1 MILIAGG
8 TGRLGSLVVERL
20 RRRGMPVRV
29 LTRNPERTAS
39 LRSLGIEVVRGD
51 IRKVSEVDTAVAG
64 VDLVVSAVQGF
75 AGVGRESPASV
86 DRDGNRNLID
96 AAARIGAGVVMMS
109 VVGASADSALELFRM
124 KHAAERH
131 LMARSQSWTILR
143 SAAFTELWI
152 DLLEQTAARG
162 GAPLVFGRGAVPV
175 EFVSVT
181 DVAAAVE
188 TAVLDESLRG
198 SAVEIAGPDR
208 WSFTRL
214 AEAVQDAAGRSAS
227 PRHVPSAVLKSMAVL
242 ARPIKPELAR
252 QARGALVMDRTPLPV
267 ADPAFRL
274 AHPEIPV
281 TSVAEVLSARFAA
294 QRTRV
299 R

>member
-96 AAARIGAGVVMMS
+96 AAARVGASVVMMS
-109 VVGASADSALELFRM
+109 VVGGSADSALELFRM
-124 KHAAERH
+124 KHAAE
-131 LMARSQSWTILR
+131 
-143 SAAFTELWI
+143 
-152 DLLEQTAARG
+152 
-162 GAPLVFGRGAVPV
+162 
-175 EFVSVT
+175 
-181 DVAAAVE
+181 
-188 TAVLDESLRG
+188 
-198 SAVEIAGPDR
+198 
-208 WSFTRL
+208 
-214 AEAVQDAAGRSAS
+214 
-227 PRHVPSAVLKSMAVL
+227 
-242 ARPIKPELAR
+242 
-252 QARGALVMDRTPLPV
+252 
-267 ADPAFRL
+267 
-274 AHPEIPV
+274 
-281 TSVAEVLSARFAA
+281 
-294 QRTRV
+294 
-299 R
+299 